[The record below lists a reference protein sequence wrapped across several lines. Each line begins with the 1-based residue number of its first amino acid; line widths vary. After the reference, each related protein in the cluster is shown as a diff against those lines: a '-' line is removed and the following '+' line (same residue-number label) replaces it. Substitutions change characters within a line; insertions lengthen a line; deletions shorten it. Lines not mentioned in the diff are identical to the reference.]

1 MAARISTSIT
11 FNREQLEAK
20 FKRASR
26 FYVERSAEA
35 AGPAMVSQANTKMAG
50 LFNLNRDP
58 DRRRYKGSRRAA
70 TSLDYEIVEIEP
82 SVFTVAY
89 TVEGGDVALKKI
101 IFMNYGTGAHE
112 IKPIN
117 GRFLVWPAGSSRR
130 KSWDKGRAR
139 KVDHPG
145 QAGQFFLE
153 EVAETIAERIRTSGN
168 ALRARG

>member
-1 MAARISTSIT
+1 MAASISTDIT

-26 FYVERSAEA
+26 FYVQRSAEA

-70 TSLDYEIVEIEP
+70 TSLSYGIVETAP
-82 SVFTVAY
+82 SVFTVSF
-89 TVEGGDVALKKI
+89 TVEGGDIALKKI
-101 IFMNYGTGAHE
+101 IFMNYGTSFHE
-112 IKPIN
+112 ITPIN

-130 KSWDKGRAR
+130 KSWDKGRAK
-139 KVDHPG
+139 KVNHPG
-145 QAGQFFLE
+145 QPGEFFLE
-153 EVAETIAERIRTSGN
+153 EVVDTIAKRIRTSGN
-168 ALRARG
+168 ALRRRV